1 MAQATMKV
9 VRETTVD
16 VPNLG
21 QQIEQARKA
30 DARSLKAICDA
41 IGMSAMNWYR
51 IEREQQ
57 DLPEETLRKIEA
69 VLGVDFGVKFEG

>member
-1 MAQATMKV
+1 MAQVMKV
-9 VRETTVD
+9 VRETAVD

-21 QQIEQARKA
+21 QRIEQARKA
-30 DARSLKAICDA
+30 DPRSLKALCDA

-69 VLGVDFGVKFEG
+69 ILGVDFGVKFKD

>member
-1 MAQATMKV
+1 MAQVMKV
-9 VRETTVD
+9 VRETAVD

-21 QQIEQARKA
+21 QRIEQARKA
-30 DARSLKAICDA
+30 DPRSLKALCDA
-41 IGMSAMNWYR
+41 IGMSTMNWYR

-69 VLGVDFGVKFEG
+69 ILGVDFGVKFKD